1 MQKEKGDCFAMVQAQ
16 RVEQV
21 WIIIIN
27 NALDQLQ
34 RVENFEDRELRINCF
49 NRDNKVHIFFRD
61 NAGGIN
67 VDMLENIFEPFV
79 SDKPEGGMGV
89 GLSIAKRIISEQN
102 ATINAYNDASGA
114 VFEIIFDSS
123 TAIEQK
129 S

>member
-1 MQKEKGDCFAMVQAQ
+1 MDKENGICFAMIQAQ

-34 RVENFEDRELRINCF
+34 KIENYEDREIRINCF
-49 NRDNKVHIFFRD
+49 TKEKKVYILFHD

-67 VDMLENIFEPFV
+67 EDMMDRIFEPFV

-89 GLSIAKRIISEQN
+89 GLSIAKRIITEQN
-102 ATINAYNDASGA
+102 ATINAYNDEKGA
-114 VFEIIFDSS
+114 TFEIIF
-123 TAIEQK
+123 EEEEN
-129 S
+129 